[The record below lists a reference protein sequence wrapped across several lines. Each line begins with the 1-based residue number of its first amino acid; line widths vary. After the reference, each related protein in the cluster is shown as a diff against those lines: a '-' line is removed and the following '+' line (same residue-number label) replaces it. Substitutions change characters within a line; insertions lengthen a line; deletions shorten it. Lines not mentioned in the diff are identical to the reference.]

1 MIRYLSNNF
10 NKLII
15 FINTGKVFVTEYIFY
30 LSNFFKLMNLIYT
43 GIVFATEYIY
53 YLLGRDKDT
62 CIKNVIDKLSN
73 LNILY
78 VKILQGLSTNTYFSP
93 NILNYIN
100 MYTDA
105 VPYTNKDIDTSFMTN
120 INDINCND
128 NEELLCLTSEVPIKS
143 GVIALI
149 YEGMIGNQKVVI
161 KVKKN
166 NIYNKLLQSLD
177 EIDIF
182 LKIISF
188 FPYIKYLNTSNIIK
202 ENRKYLLEQTD
213 FIMEINNIENVYNYF
228 KNSEDFVIPKVY
240 RKYTEKYPNM
250 IVMDYINGNK
260 INNLLN
266 DDKEEYS
273 NLVAKFG
280 LESVLK
286 HSIYHGDLHPGNIL
300 FINENG
306 KKKLGI
312 LDYGII
318 GNITI
323 EEKNLF
329 FDFLFELS
337 IKKND
342 QRAIELLLTKLI
354 EPKSNIDIL
363 TNEQYNCLFE
373 KLRYIII
380 NTLNAKKGSSSL
392 KPEDLYN
399 INKILHTYNLY
410 ITNTFSRLEIAIAI
424 SESVCNELSC
434 NSSYLE
440 CIKENLKELF
450 EMY

>member
-1 MIRYLSNNF
+1 M
-10 NKLII
+10 
-15 FINTGKVFVTEYIFY
+15 FINTGRVFGTEYI
-30 LSNFFKLMNLIYT
+30 S
-43 GIVFATEYIY
+43 

-62 CIKNVIDKLSN
+62 CIKNVIDKLSKS
-73 LNILY
+73 NILY
-78 VKILQGLSTNTYFSP
+78 VKILQGLSTNTNFSP
-93 NILNYIN
+93 EILNYIN
-100 MYTDA
+100 KYTDS
-105 VPYTNKDIDTSFMTN
+105 VPYTNKDIDKSFMRN
-120 INDINCND
+120 INDINYNN

-188 FPYIKYLNTSNIIK
+188 FPYIKYLNTSDIIK

-213 FIMEINNIENVYNYF
+213 FIKEINNNENVYKNF
-228 KNSEDFVIPKVY
+228 ENSEDFVIPKVY

-260 INNLLN
+260 INNVVN

-273 NLVAKFG
+273 KLVAKFG
-280 LESVLK
+280 LQCVLK

-306 KKKLGI
+306 KKQIGI

-318 GNITI
+318 GKITK
-323 EEKNLF
+323 EEKNIFL
-329 FDFLFELS
+329 DFLYALS
-337 IKKND
+337 IEKND
-342 QRAIELLLTKLI
+342 RKAIELLINKLV
-354 EPKSNIDIL
+354 EPKSIIDKL
-363 TNEQYNCLFE
+363 TNEEYNYLFE
-373 KLRYIII
+373 NIRYLIN
-380 NTLNAKKGSSSL
+380 NTLNTKKRSSSL
-392 KPEDLYN
+392 GPDELYN
-399 INKILHTYNLY
+399 INKILYNNNLY
-410 ITNTFSRLEIAIAI
+410 IRKSFSRLEIAIAI
-424 SESVCNELSC
+424 SESICKELSYNNSYMDSIKESLNELFTIL
-434 NSSYLE
+434 N
-440 CIKENLKELF
+440 ID
-450 EMY
+450 

>member
-1 MIRYLSNNF
+1 MISYLCNNF
-10 NKLII
+10 LKLIM
-15 FINTGKVFVTEYIFY
+15 FINTGRVFGTEYI
-30 LSNFFKLMNLIYT
+30 S
-43 GIVFATEYIY
+43 

-62 CIKNVIDKLSN
+62 CIKNVIDKLSKS
-73 LNILY
+73 NILY
-78 VKILQGLSTNTYFSP
+78 VKILQGLSTNTNFSP
-93 NILNYIN
+93 EILNYIN
-100 MYTDA
+100 KYTDS
-105 VPYTNKDIDTSFMTN
+105 VPYTNKDIDKSFMRN
-120 INDINCND
+120 INDINYNN

-188 FPYIKYLNTSNIIK
+188 FPYIKYLNTSNIIT

-213 FIMEINNIENVYNYF
+213 FIKEINNNENVYKNF
-228 KNSEDFVIPKVY
+228 ENSEYFVIPKVY

-260 INNLLN
+260 INNVVN

-273 NLVAKFG
+273 KLVAKFG
-280 LESVLK
+280 LQCVLK

-306 KKKLGI
+306 KKQIGI

-318 GNITI
+318 GKITK
-323 EEKNLF
+323 EEKNIFL
-329 FDFLFELS
+329 DFLYALS
-337 IKKND
+337 IEKND
-342 QRAIELLLTKLI
+342 RKAIELLINKLV
-354 EPKSNIDIL
+354 EPKSIVDKL
-363 TNEQYNCLFE
+363 TNEEYNNLFE
-373 KLRYIII
+373 NVRYVI
-380 NTLNAKKGSSSL
+380 NKTLNTKKGSSSL
-392 KPEDLYN
+392 GPDDLYN
-399 INKILHTYNLY
+399 INKILYNNNLY
-410 ITNTFSRLEIAIAI
+410 IRKSFSRLEIAIAI
-424 SESVCNELSC
+424 SESICKELSYNNSYMDSIKESLNELFTIL
-434 NSSYLE
+434 N
-440 CIKENLKELF
+440 ID
-450 EMY
+450 